1 MDEVIAKFIEKTCGF
16 PELVPQLGKTRR
28 TISKMPTH
36 THNGIHK
43 GGPAAEGGRPT
54 FVIIKPQTALARSFA
69 GRKQGAA
76 HGERGG
82 G

>member
-1 MDEVIAKFIEKTCGF
+1 MDEGIAKFIEKTCGF

-28 TISKMPTH
+28 TISKMSTH

-54 FVIIKPQTALARSFA
+54 FVEAAE
-69 GRKQGAA
+69 GRLHYIGDGEAA
-76 HGERGG
+76 NIAKTPAYTY
-82 G
+82 

>member
-1 MDEVIAKFIEKTCGF
+1 MDEGIAKFIEKTCGF

-54 FVIIKPQTALARSFA
+54 FVEAAE
-69 GRKQGAA
+69 GRLHYGVRVGIYTLCVGAF
-76 HGERGG
+76 GKI
-82 G
+82 